1 MSPSDASTLP
11 AGWSVISRP
20 DGLRM
25 TAPTRAKEGE
35 FATVQFTERGEV
47 IDEIRVSLVER
58 SEAPRKK
65 STATSTVARVVESVA
80 EPTVRTAE
88 EQPVVHTPAPQ
99 PSSSAP
105 TPTPTAEA
113 PQPSAE
119 QASADTG
126 SGWFSGLVDK
136 VNTFFGRG

>member
-25 TAPTRAKEGE
+25 TAPTRAEERE
-35 FATVQFTERGEV
+35 FATVQITERGEV
-47 IDEIRVSLVER
+47 VDEIRVSLVER
-58 SEAPRKK
+58 SEGPRKK

-88 EQPVVHTPAPQ
+88 EQQNVHAPAPQ
-99 PSSSAP
+99 PSSAP
-105 TPTPTAEA
+105 TPTPEPA
-113 PQPSAE
+113 QPSAE

-136 VNTFFGRG
+136 VSTFFGRG

>member
-25 TAPTRAKEGE
+25 TAPTRAEEGE
-35 FATVQFTERGEV
+35 FATVQITERGEV
-47 IDEIRVSLVER
+47 VDEIRVSLVER
-58 SEAPRKK
+58 GESPRKK

-88 EQPVVHTPAPQ
+88 EQQEVHTPAPQ
-99 PSSSAP
+99 PSSAP
-105 TPTPTAEA
+105 TPTPTPEPA
-113 PQPSAE
+113 QPSTE

-136 VNTFFGRG
+136 VSTFFGRG